1 MLGKR
6 IAKTVA
12 MLAFREAH
20 LLGAEGRSVLVFV
33 PGREEGYA
41 AEHAFH
47 LAQSVQGT
55 QPGNGLYS
63 TIVIH
68 EDNMNDKSI
77 RRSMQG

>member
-20 LLGAEGRSVLVFV
+20 LLRTAGKSVLVFV
-33 PGREEGYA
+33 PGREEAYA
-41 AEHAFH
+41 AEHAFNR
-47 LAQSVQGT
+47 AQDVQGIR
-55 QPGNGLYS
+55 PGHGLYS
-63 TIVIH
+63 AIVIH

-77 RRSMQG
+77 RKQG